1 MDESEIRIQS
11 DLMCQMFLMQLERLP
26 KLLPLSDISKLI
38 ILV

>member
-11 DLMCQMFLMQLERLP
+11 DLMRQMFLMQLERLP